1 MLKPNRSLRTS
12 LAHTWL
18 AGLMLVGSPLGA
30 GLSAGLATSLLAAP
44 AAAEVPKL
52 KKLAMVD
59 MQRVL
64 NETKAGK
71 AARDKL
77 EKSSKTKQAK
87 FDKRRA
93 ALESDAG
100 KLGTLKGQELAAAQE
115 KLQRESIELQNM
127 LMALESE
134 LSEQHNKLLESMYAN
149 AQAIVADMAKEKG
162 LDLVLVRDPMTVL
175 YTKEGLD
182 ITTDVVKRYDAKH
195 AK

>member
-1 MLKPNRSLRTS
+1 MFKPHRFLRTP
-12 LAHTWL
+12 LARTWL
-18 AGLMLVGSPLGA
+18 AGLMLAAAPLGA
-30 GLSAGLATSLLAAP
+30 GLGIGLTAGP

-87 FDKRRA
+87 FDKKRA
-93 ALESDAG
+93 ALEAEAS
-100 KLGTLKGQELAAAQE
+100 KLGGLKGQELAAAQE
-115 KLQRESIELQNM
+115 KLQRESFELQNM

-149 AQAIVADMAKEKG
+149 AQAIVADLAKEKG

-175 YTKEGLD
+175 YTKDGLD
-182 ITTDVVKRYDAKH
+182 ITTDVVQRYDAKH
-195 AK
+195 PK

>member
-1 MLKPNRSLRTS
+1 MTHPASKPHRSLRT
-12 LAHTWL
+12 LL
-18 AGLMLVGSPLGA
+18 AGLLLVGAPL
-30 GLSAGLATSLLAAP
+30 SVGLAISLVGGP

-77 EKSSKTKQAK
+77 EKSSKSKQAK
-87 FDKRRA
+87 FDKKRA
-93 ALESDAG
+93 ALEAEAG

-127 LMALESE
+127 LMALEQE
-134 LSEQHNKLLESMYAN
+134 LGDQHNKLLESMYAN
-149 AQAIVADMAKEKG
+149 AQAIVADLAKEKG
-162 LDLVLVRDPMTVL
+162 LDLVLVRDPMTVI

-182 ITTDVVKRYDAKH
+182 ITSEVVQRYDAKH
-195 AK
+195 SK